1 MTRSRTKKKPTQFTQ
16 IPFPTKALK
25 IILHELQAAGQ
36 AQAAALKGI
45 DPKTIET
52 TATDDGE
59 DEWEEEEDINA
70 GIKDDEF
77 AFLTEMLGKKGFN
90 FGEDDLATS
99 MDDEDLQADPISN
112 IDMRTHLL
120 TFFKECAAR
129 NTNNFSGCVGQL
141 SESEKLVVSRAVAD
155 K

>member
-1 MTRSRTKKKPTQFTQ
+1 
-16 IPFPTKALK
+16 
-25 IILHELQAAGQ
+25 
-36 AQAAALKGI
+36 
-45 DPKTIET
+45 
-52 TATDDGE
+52 
-59 DEWEEEEDINA
+59 
-70 GIKDDEF
+70 
-77 AFLTEMLGKKGFN
+77 
-90 FGEDDLATS
+90 